1 MYRVCCTILR
11 SPDLRGRVP
20 DYIRACLVP
29 EFIRSQ
35 RTMEMWIRMRLMKR
49 KKAEKIRWKQNLE
62 L

>member
-29 EFIRSQ
+29 EVIRSR
-35 RTMEMWIRMRLMKR
+35 RTMEIWIRMGLMR
-49 KKAEKIRWKQNLE
+49 KPVEKIRGKQNLE
-62 L
+62 F